1 MRNKLS
7 AIIIDPNFLYHD
19 YSGIKTNVGGEYA
32 ENYFDL
38 KILESG
44 HNILHEIN
52 NFKGFDALVTVGNV
66 EGWDELVALPFAY
79 RKKWTHQVTFNA
91 QRITNAIVE
100 TFKYNINRADA
111 PKSFSIFTC
120 TFNTDEFALKRLY
133 NSIKAQTY
141 TEWDWFILDDSLDD
155 KTQKLIESLDDPRI
169 TVFHNISHHGNI
181 GFNKHMIAMM
191 CDGDYLVEVD
201 HDDELTPDCLQW
213 LFTAFNTEPKPDF
226 VFSHA
231 IELKNGDPIVYGN
244 GWGWGEGLN
253 ITEKV
258 NGVTYTFSDVP
269 PINPFSIRTIYAQ
282 PNHVRCW
289 EKNFYHRIGG
299 HNTELSVLDDMDLL
313 IRTFLYGK
321 MTKVEK
327 TLYFQHEGE
336 GKRED
341 TSSGTAQ
348 SRRFNEIQRTLW
360 FLKDKYDKQ
369 IHDRIIELGHN
380 DNAWDDNAQTSV
392 LWKEHTP
399 GQEIMCNIIKPS

>member
-19 YSGIKTNVGGEYA
+19 YSEIKTNVGGEYA
-32 ENYFDL
+32 ERYFGL
-38 KILESG
+38 RILENG
-44 HNILHEIN
+44 HNILQEIN
-52 NFKGFDALVTVGNV
+52 KFRGFDALITIGNV
-66 EGWDELVALPFAY
+66 DGWDELAALPFAY
-79 RKKWTHQVTFNA
+79 RKKWCHQETFDA
-91 QRITNAIVE
+91 QKIASTIVE
-100 TFKYNINRADA
+100 TFKYNIDRTDA
-111 PKSFSIFTC
+111 PKSFSFFTC
-120 TFNTDEFALKRLY
+120 TFNTDEAALRRLY
-133 NSIKAQTY
+133 ESMKKQTY
-141 TEWDWFILDDSLDD
+141 KEWNWFVLDDSPTYKAIKILNSF
-155 KTQKLIESLDDPRI
+155 KDPRI
-169 TVFHNISHHGNI
+169 TVFHNITNHGNI

-201 HDDELTPDCLQW
+201 HDDELTPDCLEY
-213 LFTAFNTEPKPDF
+213 LLKAFTTYPDTDF
-226 VFSHA
+226 VYSHA
-231 IELKNGDPIVYGN
+231 IELKNGEPIIYGN
-244 GWGWGEGLN
+244 GWGWGEGIN
-253 ITEKV
+253 ITENVGGKY
-258 NGVTYTFSDVP
+258 YTFSDVP

-299 HNTELSVLDDMDLL
+299 HNTELSVLDDMDIL

-336 GKRED
+336 GKREN

-380 DNAWDDNAQTSV
+380 DTAWDENTQSSV

-399 GQEIMCNIIKPS
+399 GQEIMSNILKP